1 VHLEEVFNGVSLSD
15 ALNDFIVG
23 ANPVKDVG
31 LRRLALG
38 FRFVGGQGI
47 FPGYP

>member
-1 VHLEEVFNGVSLSD
+1 MHLEEVFNGVSLSE

-31 LRRLALG
+31 LRLALG
-38 FRFVGGQGI
+38 FKFVSGQVI
-47 FPGYP
+47 LPGWT

>member
-1 VHLEEVFNGVSLSD
+1 VHLEEVLNGVSLSD

-31 LRRLALG
+31 LRRLGLG
-38 FRFVGGQGI
+38 FKFVGGQVI
-47 FPGYP
+47 FPG